1 VPDKIAVIV
10 NPRSGSA
17 NLGSIRDELAGLFA
31 AHDLA
36 PAFHLLQAGEH
47 AADAARK
54 AVREGCRIVVAAGG
68 DGTIGAA
75 ASAVAGSDAV
85 LGVLPMG
92 TFNHFAKDLGIPV
105 DPAGAVGVIARG
117 RAIAVDIAEVN
128 GHIFI
133 NNSSLGIYP
142 NIVTVRE
149 RQRRRH
155 GRSKWLAFAHAT
167 LQVLRRSPFLR
178 VRVSAA
184 GESTVHQTPFVF
196 VGNNEYK
203 MEGLEIGTRT
213 SIDQGRLFVYVAAPI
228 SRAGLVWM
236 ALSALFRHLDS
247 KRTLSIFCVADTW
260 IETRRRH
267 VRVSTD
273 GEVQRLTAP
282 LHYRILPGALRVLA
296 P

>member
-1 VPDKIAVIV
+1 MSDKIAVIV

-17 NLGSIRDELAGLFA
+17 NLGNIRDELAGLFA
-31 AHDLA
+31 AHDLV
-36 PAFHLLQAGEH
+36 PAFRLLQAGEH

-75 ASAVAGSDAV
+75 ASAVARSEAV

-105 DPAGAVGVIARG
+105 DLAGAVAVIARG
-117 RAIAVDIAEVN
+117 RAIPIDIAEVN

-149 RQRRRH
+149 RERRR

-167 LQVLRRSPFLR
+167 LQVLRRSPFLK
-178 VRVSAA
+178 VRVSAEA
-184 GESTVHQTPFVF
+184 DGMVHQTPFVF

-213 SIDQGRLFVYVAAPI
+213 AIDQGRLCVYVAAPI

-247 KRTLSIFCVADTW
+247 HRTLSIFCLEDTW